1 LSIKLRRR
9 GFLFLYLCLAF
20 LSCIAIDFD
29 QLQTTIIQKFGMAA
43 MPNFNAWKTMMAA
56 SNSLDTANKL
66 KRVNEFF
73 NRRIGWGEDLMLWG
87 ASDYWA
93 TPMDTLGKG
102 AGDCEDFAIA
112 KYFTLIN
119 LGVPVESLRLVY
131 VKIRS
136 DILDHDGV
144 GKAHMVLAYYKT
156 PDSDPLI
163 LDNQITDI
171 RPASRRN
178 DLTPIFSFNSEGN
191 YLINAGSSES
201 INRSNLSRWQ
211 DLLRRSLQEGFN

>member
-1 LSIKLRRR
+1 MC
-9 GFLFLYLCLAF
+9 LCLVCLTCF
-20 LSCIAIDFD
+20 AIDFD
-29 QLQTTIIQKFGMAA
+29 RLQSTIVQKFGMSSLTNFTSWKGMMSAA
-43 MPNFNAWKTMMAA
+43 NA
-56 SNSLDTANKL
+56 LDTEGKL

-73 NRRIGWGEDLMLWG
+73 NRRIGWADDLTLWG
-87 ASDYWA
+87 LSDYWA

-131 VKIRS
+131 VKIKS
-136 DILDHDGV
+136 NVLDNEDP

-171 RPASRRN
+171 KSASRRK
-178 DLTPIFSFNSEGN
+178 DLTPIFSFNSEGG
-191 YLINAGSSES
+191 YLSINGSSES
-201 INRSNLSRWQ
+201 VTHANLSRWQ
-211 DLLRRSLQEGFN
+211 DLLKRSMQEGFN